1 MGEVNKNLDNPQL
14 TRPESFWR
22 EGCVV
27 RALVLD
33 IEVQVSE
40 KDDVRY
46 VKTIRDDKLTMSA
59 SGAES

>member
-1 MGEVNKNLDNPQL
+1 
-14 TRPESFWR
+14 
-22 EGCVV
+22 VV